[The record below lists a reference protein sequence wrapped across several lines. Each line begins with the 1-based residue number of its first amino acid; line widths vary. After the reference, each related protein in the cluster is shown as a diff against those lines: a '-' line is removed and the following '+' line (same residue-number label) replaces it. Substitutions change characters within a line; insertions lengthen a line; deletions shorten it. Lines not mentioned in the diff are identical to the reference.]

1 MIRPMASNKAYLEHL
16 RSVPLFASCSVKE
29 LQIVAKAG
37 TELSIKAG
45 TTIIDQGQAGR
56 EAFVVMSG
64 SLLVKRNGKKVNTL
78 GVGAMV
84 GELAL
89 LDHGPR
95 TASVITETDCNL
107 FVIDSRSFAGVLD
120 TVPSLAHKLLAGLAS
135 RIREFDRAYYG

>member
-1 MIRPMASNKAYLEHL
+1 MASNRAYLDHL
-16 RSVPLFASCSVKE
+16 RSVSLFSSCSVKE
-29 LQIVAKAG
+29 LQIIAKAG
-37 TELSIKAG
+37 TELTVLAG

-64 SLLVKRNGKKVNTL
+64 SLIVKRNGKKVGTL

-107 FVIDSRSFAGVLD
+107 FVIDQRSFAGVLD
-120 TVPSLAHKLLAGLAS
+120 TVPSLAHKLLASLAG

>member
-1 MIRPMASNKAYLEHL
+1 MASNRAYLEHL

-29 LQIVAKAG
+29 LQRVAKAG
-37 TELSIKAG
+37 TELSVPAG

-64 SLLVKRNGKKVNTL
+64 SLTVKRNGKKVATL
-78 GVGAMV
+78 GTGAMV

-95 TASVITETDCNL
+95 TASVITETDCSL
-107 FVIDSRSFAGVLD
+107 FVIDQRSFAGVLD
-120 TVPSLAHKLLAGLAS
+120 TVPSMAHKLLSGLAG

>member
-1 MIRPMASNKAYLEHL
+1 MASKRAYLDHL
-16 RSVPLFASCSVKE
+16 RSVPLFSGCSMKE

-37 TELSIKAG
+37 TELTVPAG

-64 SLLVKRNGKKVNTL
+64 SLTVKRNGKKVASL
-78 GVGAMV
+78 GVGSMV
-84 GELAL
+84 GDLAL

-95 TASVITETDCNL
+95 TASVITDTECNL
-107 FVIDSRSFAGVLD
+107 FVIDQRSFAGVLD
-120 TVPSLAHKLLAGLAS
+120 TVPTLSHKLLASLAG

>member
-1 MIRPMASNKAYLEHL
+1 MASNRAYLEHL
-16 RSVPLFASCSVKE
+16 RSVQLFASCSTKE
-29 LQIVAKAG
+29 LQRVAKAG
-37 TELSIKAG
+37 TELTVKAG

-64 SLLVKRNGKKVNTL
+64 SLIVKRNGKKVATL
-78 GVGAMV
+78 ETGAMV

-95 TASVITETDCNL
+95 TATVITETDCDL
-107 FVIDSRSFAGVLD
+107 FVIDARSFAGVLD
-120 TVPSLAHKLLAGLAS
+120 TVPTMAHKLLASLAA

>member
-1 MIRPMASNKAYLEHL
+1 M
-16 RSVPLFASCSVKE
+16 KE

-37 TELSIKAG
+37 TELTVPAG

-64 SLLVKRNGKKVNTL
+64 SLTVKRNGKKVASL
-78 GVGAMV
+78 GVGSMV
-84 GELAL
+84 GDLAL

-95 TASVITETDCNL
+95 TASVITDTECNL
-107 FVIDSRSFAGVLD
+107 FVIDQRSFAGVLD
-120 TVPSLAHKLLAGLAS
+120 TVPTLSHKLLASLAA

>member
-1 MIRPMASNKAYLEHL
+1 MASNRAYLEHL

-29 LQIVAKAG
+29 LQHVAKAG
-37 TELSIKAG
+37 TELTIPAG

-64 SLLVKRNGKKVNTL
+64 SLNVKRNGKKVATL
-78 GVGAMV
+78 GVGSMV
-84 GELAL
+84 GELSL

-95 TASVITETDCNL
+95 TASVATETDSNL
-107 FVIDSRSFAGVLD
+107 FVIDARSFAGVLD
-120 TVPSLAHKLLAGLAS
+120 TVPSLTHKLLASLAG

>member
-1 MIRPMASNKAYLEHL
+1 MASNRAYLEHL

-37 TELSIKAG
+37 TELTIPAG

-56 EAFVVMSG
+56 EAFVVMKG

-120 TVPSLAHKLLAGLAS
+120 TVPSLAHKLLASLAS

>member
-1 MIRPMASNKAYLEHL
+1 MASNRAYLEHL

-29 LQIVAKAG
+29 LQRVAKAG
-37 TELSIKAG
+37 TELTVKAG

-56 EAFVVMSG
+56 EAFVVMTG
-64 SLLVKRNGKKVNTL
+64 SLTVKRNGKKVATL
-78 GVGAMV
+78 GPGSMV

-95 TASVITETDCNL
+95 TATVITDGDSDL
-107 FVIDSRSFAGVLD
+107 FVVDARSFSGVLD
-120 TVPSLAHKLLAGLAS
+120 TVPSMAHKLLASLAG

>member
-1 MIRPMASNKAYLEHL
+1 
-16 RSVPLFASCSVKE
+16 VKE

-37 TELSIKAG
+37 TELTIPAG

-56 EAFVVMSG
+56 EAFVVMKG

-120 TVPSLAHKLLAGLAS
+120 TVPSLAHKLLASLAS